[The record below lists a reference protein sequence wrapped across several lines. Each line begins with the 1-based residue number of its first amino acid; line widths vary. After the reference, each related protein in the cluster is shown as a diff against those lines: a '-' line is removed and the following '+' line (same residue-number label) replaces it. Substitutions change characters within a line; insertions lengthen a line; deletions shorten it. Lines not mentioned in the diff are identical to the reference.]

1 MKTIV
6 FKNRSQFL
14 LLVLSLL
21 LSCLFENSVFA
32 ASFTSGNLVV
42 VRVGGGSAALSSVA
56 TPVYLDEYTPSG
68 SLVQSI
74 EMPKAVSGS
83 NKRFMLSGSATS
95 EGALSLSTNSKYL
108 VFGGYD
114 ADSATAGVA
123 STASATVNR
132 VVARVDSSGS
142 VDITTALTDFS
153 TGNNIRSVTSADGS
167 SFWVSGG
174 ATGIAYAALG
184 ATTSTQLNSTLTNVR
199 VLEIFGGQLYFT
211 TGSGSTYRLGTVGS
225 GLPTTSGQTL
235 TNLTGIPTSG
245 SPYAYVMFDEVD
257 SVSGQ
262 DVLYVADDAKGILK
276 YSLVSGSWTQ
286 TGSITATGVR
296 GLTGVRNNGKVTL
309 YASTITSIFSVVDS
323 TGYNGTL
330 SGSLTTRA
338 TVAANEAFRGI
349 AFAPTADTTSTPTA
363 NALASKDNSVQL
375 SFNGNVV
382 TVDNLP
388 ESGTAEIIDLSG
400 RVCEGFTV
408 QAGIKNTFELNEKQG
423 VYVIKVLTDRTV
435 VAKKIV
441 VR

>member
-1 MKTIV
+1 MKTIT
-6 FKNRSQFL
+6 FKNKSHFL

-21 LSCLFENSVFA
+21 LACLFENSVFA
-32 ASFTSGNLVV
+32 AGFTSGNLVV
-42 VRVGGGSAALSSVA
+42 VRVGSGSAALSSVA
-56 TPVYLDEYTPSG
+56 TPVYLDEYTPLG
-68 SLVQSI
+68 SFVQSI

-95 EGALSLSTNSKYL
+95 EGALSLSANGKYL

-114 ADSATAGVA
+114 ADSATTGVA

-132 VVARVDSSGS
+132 VVARVDASG
-142 VDITTALTDFS
+142 DINATTALTDFS
-153 TGNNIRSVTSADGS
+153 TANNIRSVTSVDGS
-167 SFWVSGG
+167 AFWLSGG
-174 ATGIAYAALG
+174 ATGIAYATLG

-211 TGSGSTYRLGTVGS
+211 TGSGSAYRLGTVGS
-225 GLPTTSGQTL
+225 GLPTASGQTL

-262 DVLYVADDAKGILK
+262 DVLYLADDAKGILK

-296 GLTGVRNNGKVTL
+296 GLTGVKNNGKVTL
-309 YASTITSIFSVVDS
+309 YASTATSVFSVVDS

-330 SGSLTTRA
+330 SGSLTTRV
-338 TVAANEAFRGI
+338 TVATNEAFRGI
-349 AFAPTADTTSTPTA
+349 AFAPTADTTSIPTGD
-363 NALASKDNSVQL
+363 ALTSKDNRVQI

-382 TVDNLP
+382 TIDNLT
-388 ESGTAEIIDLSG
+388 ESGTAEVLDLSG
-400 RVCEGFTV
+400 RVCQSFPI
-408 QAGIKNTFELNEKQG
+408 QSRIKNTLNLNEKQG
-423 VYVIKVLTDRTV
+423 VYIIKVVTDITV